1 MLQNLRNA
9 EKSSLKREVYSDI
22 GLHQETR
29 RISNKQLYLASRGCY
44 ESSKENRKEE
54 QTNPK
59 DSKIIKKIREEINKT
74 DKKGEKDQWDQELV
88 FWKKKQKDK
97 PLARLTK
104 KKR

>member
-9 EKSSLKREVYSDI
+9 EKSSLKREVYSDT

-59 DSKIIKKIREEINKT
+59 DSRRKRIKKIREEINKT
-74 DKKGEKDQWDQELV
+74 DKKGEKDQ
-88 FWKKKQKDK
+88 
-97 PLARLTK
+97 
-104 KKR
+104 